1 MAMEEMSSDGGA
13 GAQEKQAGQPQL
25 PGLWRG
31 RLQRGS
37 EQRKERD
44 DDDMGIYM
52 YKRGGRRTPRQ
63 GKDCEDRL
71 SGDHHLVTYHCFA
84 LVNTQQWRRV
94 LLRPPSSLVLRDRD
108 RGVKCKEK
116 IGLDGATAVAIVLG
130 TWPTLWPTVVSQWM
144 NGDLNE
150 RKSAMYAMQMS
161 KHDASRHACESG
173 IK

>member
-13 GAQEKQAGQPQL
+13 GAQEKQASRSCLAYDEDVEEGCK
-25 PGLWRG
+25 GDRSRG
-31 RLQRGS
+31 RRRRWHGH
-37 EQRKERD
+37 
-44 DDDMGIYM
+44 IYVQTW
-52 YKRGGRRTPRQ
+52 GTTDATA
-63 GKDCEDRL
+63 KDCEDRL

>member
-1 MAMEEMSSDGGA
+1 MTV
-13 GAQEKQAGQPQL
+13 AQEHKRSRPAAVAWPMT
-25 PGLWRG
+25 RT
-31 RLQRGS
+31 S
-37 EQRKERD
+37 RKVAKGIGAEEGD

-130 TWPTLWPTVVSQWM
+130 TWPTL
-144 NGDLNE
+144 
-150 RKSAMYAMQMS
+150 
-161 KHDASRHACESG
+161 
-173 IK
+173 